1 MKREKDRITLTL
13 KEADE
18 IREYLEILYAM
29 EGSTLDEDFNAECH
43 RAGFFARK
51 MCELLHG
58 HIDILNGKLRGLQNL
73 NMTRQYDINPQD
85 QEKAENFFR
94 GISYGS
100 IYSKTA

>member
-13 KEADE
+13 KEVDE
-18 IREYLEILYAM
+18 IREYLETLYAM

-58 HIDILNGKLRGLQNL
+58 HRHPKWETPGPPKPK
-73 NMTRQYDINPQD
+73 YDPTI
-85 QEKAENFFR
+85 
-94 GISYGS
+94 
-100 IYSKTA
+100 